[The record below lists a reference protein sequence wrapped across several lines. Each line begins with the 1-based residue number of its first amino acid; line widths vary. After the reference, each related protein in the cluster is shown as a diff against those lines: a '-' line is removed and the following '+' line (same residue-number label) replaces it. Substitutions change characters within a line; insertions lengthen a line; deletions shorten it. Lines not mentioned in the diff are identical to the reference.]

1 MWWKSNRGFFL
12 LELLLSLSAWFLMCL
27 FLLPI
32 LIDLNSQTVQAEIN
46 KKAQQLVFEE
56 LQANLQGNQSSS
68 SYSIFESG
76 VEYQVSW
83 RDSVLNGNKEVC
95 VKVEHN
101 PFQVKTEICGMEE

>member
-1 MWWKSNRGFFL
+1 MWWRSNKGFFL

-27 FLLPI
+27 FLLPV
-32 LIDLNSQTVQAEIN
+32 LIDLGSQTVQTEIS

-56 LQANLQGNQSSS
+56 LQAKLQGTPSPS
-68 SYSIFESG
+68 SYAIVESG

-83 RDSVLNGNKEVC
+83 RDSVLNSNREVC

-101 PFQVKTEICGMEE
+101 PYQVKTEICGMEE